1 MSVIDSATPDPS
13 ASAKGVRPTTILYFF
28 YRRKEMNCRVEQRES
43 KKTGKPYFVVIVT
56 FPNGYEK
63 YVFLDKAEEFMV
75 ADLIG

>member
-1 MSVIDSATPDPS
+1 
-13 ASAKGVRPTTILYFF
+13 
-28 YRRKEMNCRVEQRES
+28 MNCRVEQRES